1 MEKYREYIIQ
11 HQNMKVP
18 LQQSY
23 RNIALG
29 SEAFIIYKGH
39 ILFSRYIILKEDF
52 SIFFSLFK
60 MNRSQLWI
68 LT

>member
-29 SEAFIIYKGH
+29 SEAFNIQGTHPI
-39 ILFSRYIILKEDF
+39 
-52 SIFFSLFK
+52 FSLYHFK
-60 MNRSQLWI
+60 RRF
-68 LT
+68 